1 MHSVQES
8 GGLSDGERQRIVEE
22 ELLRARVRRDIE
34 AQELM
39 EVSKQERE
47 RRNGSVK
54 VLSMILGVIL
64 LVGVGLLLTPK
75 AVHMYESWFPPKAPP
90 ARLK

>member
-8 GGLSDGERQRIVEE
+8 GGLSEGERQRIVEE

-39 EVSKQERE
+39 EVAKQERE
-47 RRNGSVK
+47 REKSSLK
-54 VLSMILGVIL
+54 VLLTILGIVV

-75 AVHMYESWFPPKAPP
+75 AVDLYQSWFPPKAPP
-90 ARLK
+90 ARLR

>member
-1 MHSVQES
+1 MPSVQKS

-39 EVSKQERE
+39 EVAKQERE
-47 RRNGSVK
+47 REKSSLK
-54 VLSMILGVIL
+54 VLLTILGIVV
-64 LVGVGLLLTPK
+64 LVGICLLITPK
-75 AVHMYESWFPPKAPP
+75 AIKMYESWFPPKGQP
-90 ARLK
+90 ARFK